1 MRLQFGSGVDRSSG
15 FTLMELLVALTLLAI
30 LMTAMLGGLR
40 LGARVWEASG
50 SRLDDADQVLAV
62 RRFLQ
67 QHLEDAIP
75 IVGTD
80 QEGTDQPAFIGKA
93 ESLRLATSMPISL
106 GQGLFLLDLT
116 IRPSEDESGGRDLVL
131 GWIEIA
137 AELADDRAERM
148 ILDDV
153 AGMTIAYYARS
164 DEDPSGR
171 WCPSWRGQDLLP
183 ELIRVDLQFP
193 LGDRRRW
200 QPLIVSP
207 MVDEWYDTPGLYRRS
222 PEPPA

>member
-1 MRLQFGSGVDRSSG
+1 MRLLSGSPVNRNRG

-30 LMTAMLGGLR
+30 LMAAMLGGLR

-50 SRLDDADQVLAV
+50 SRLDNADQVLAV

-67 QHLEDAIP
+67 QRLEDVIP
-75 IVGTD
+75 VIGTD
-80 QEGTDQPAFIGKA
+80 QAGSAQPAFIGEA
-93 ESLRLATSMPISL
+93 ESLRLASSMPISL

-116 IRPSEDESGGRDLVL
+116 LRPSEDADGGRNLVL
-131 GWIEIA
+131 GWIDFP

-153 AGMTIAYYARS
+153 AGMTIAYYARN
-164 DEDPSGR
+164 DEDPVGR
-171 WCPSWRGQDLLP
+171 WYPSWRGRDLLP

-193 LGDRRRW
+193 PGDGRQW
-200 QPLIVSP
+200 PPLIVSP
-207 MVDEWYDTPGLYRRS
+207 MVDEWYDTGF
-222 PEPPA
+222 